1 MSRMT
6 WTPPPPKEPHGATSS
21 PVPRAGPA
29 RPAGATARSPRRERG
44 PRPGARF
51 TRAGARTVVGF
62 AVAAVLLLV
71 VAPAALSDFRL
82 NLLAKF
88 LCLAMVAV
96 GIGLAWGRGGMLT
109 LGQGVYFGLG
119 GYLMAMH
126 LKLTDAGP
134 GGVPDFMLLYG
145 DGTVPGWWEPLR
157 SPAVTV
163 VLVVLVPVA
172 LATLLGLAVFTRR
185 VRGAYF
191 AILSQALAAAFA
203 ILLIGQQKVT
213 GGTNGLNGFR
223 SFFGYDLADPV
234 NKRLLFTIAA
244 VTLLV
249 MVAVVRVLM
258 VSRFGELLVAVRDGE
273 NRVRFLGYD
282 PARVKVVAY
291 AIAAAFAGIGGALFV
306 PIVGIIS
313 PADVG
318 VVPSIGFLVGVAIGG
333 RATLLGPVLG
343 SIAVAWA
350 QTSLS
355 ESFPSAWTYAQGA
368 LFILVIAFLP
378 GGLASLGRLRAP
390 WRRGGADPA
399 VTGDGASGR
408 HTADVGG
415 AGPGGDADAPTRVPA
430 AGRTS

>member
-1 MSRMT
+1 MS
-6 WTPPPPKEPHGATSS
+6 
-21 PVPRAGPA
+21 
-29 RPAGATARSPRRERG
+29 AGAGAGTAERRGGAVSRLLTGERV
-44 PRPGARF
+44 
-51 TRAGARTVVGF
+51 RTLAGF
-62 AVAAVLLLV
+62 AVAAVALFG
-71 VAPAALSDFRL
+71 VAPALLSDFRL
-82 NLLAKF
+82 GLLAKF
-88 LCLAMVAV
+88 CCLAMVAV

-126 LKLTDAGP
+126 LKLADAGP

-157 SPAVTV
+157 SPVVTV
-163 VLVVLVPVA
+163 VAIVLVPVA
-172 LATLLGLAVFTRR
+172 LASALGFAVFTRR

-203 ILLIGQQKVT
+203 ILLVGQQKVT

-234 NKRLLFTIAA
+234 NKEMLYLIAAGTLLAMVAIVRLL
-244 VTLLV
+244 
-249 MVAVVRVLM
+249 MR
-258 VSRFGELLVAVRDGE
+258 SRFGELLVAVRDQE

-282 PARVKVVAY
+282 PAVVKVVAY
-291 AIAAAFAGIGGALFV
+291 AVAAAFAGIGGALFV

-343 SIAVAWA
+343 ALAVSWA

-355 ESFPSAWTYAQGA
+355 EQFPSFWTYFQGA
-368 LFILVIAFLP
+368 LFILVVAFLP
-378 GGLASLGRLRAP
+378 GGLASLGGV
-390 WRRGGADPA
+390 WRRW
-399 VTGDGASGR
+399 R
-408 HTADVGG
+408 
-415 AGPGGDADAPTRVPA
+415 
-430 AGRTS
+430 AGRAERDDVPGDRAARAAPSPTTTSETVTSGSTP